1 MCKVV
6 EEAAADVA
14 NSGDCFRIIVCAGWN
29 ARERDHI
36 DELFALR
43 HLCDAQDWKAFK
55 VAAFQ
60 RANTKVEFAAYC
72 QYLLKPPAAA
82 AANDVAEDLSKMR
95 LCLNSVAEVPASIG
109 NLSQLAIDLRVIESW
124 IGEQILIVCMPSTCS
139 LVWYSC
145 AFFHR
150 QV

>member
-55 VAAFQ
+55 VAAVQ
-60 RANTKVEFAAYC
+60 HANTKVEFAVYC
-72 QYLLKPPAAA
+72 QYLLTKPPAAAAAA
-82 AANDVAEDLSKMR
+82 AANDVAEDLSRVKI
-95 LCLNSVAEVPASIG
+95 CLNSVAEVPAPSG
-109 NLSQLAIDLRVIESW
+109 NLSQVAIYLRA
-124 IGEQILIVCMPSTCS
+124 IGS
-139 LVWYSC
+139 
-145 AFFHR
+145 
-150 QV
+150 